1 MKRSAYLWLALFL
14 LPAVAAPFV
23 HDGYWAGIFCTIAID
38 GIAALGLAVTLQK
51 AGQPSLAQSSFM
63 AIGAYTAGLLETN
76 LHAPLFVAALAGV
89 VAAGAAAFV
98 VGAVLLELEGLYFAL
113 GTLAFVAAVGAVLTN
128 APWFGAAVGIQSLTR
143 LSFGGLS
150 TESSVMLAAWV
161 LLVGGLALAQ
171 GIDASRLGRGMRMLR
186 ESAKVARSVG
196 MDPASIKRIAF
207 TISGAYAG
215 AAGALLT
222 MLYGI
227 VNPQLFSLAVGITIV
242 SMVIVGG
249 EALWGTVI
257 GAVVMAG
264 FGEIT
269 RAQLQFAPVSMI
281 GGINLILNGAIL
293 LLIVRLWPGGV
304 SALAERFT
312 RRTASVP
319 VTGTGEVARPSLAGM
334 GHASGKLVANGEC
347 ALRAMGISHR
357 FGGVQALSDVS
368 LAVAPGEVLAV
379 VGPNGAGKTT
389 LLSILGGFHDLQR
402 GALELGGHPIGA
414 LSAQRRARLG
424 IAATFQHMEVV
435 ERMSVEENVLANG
448 TRRDVARSAIH
459 TVGLGESADV
469 PVSALS
475 FGQQRMVELARAIAR
490 PTLPTVL
497 LMDEPASGL
506 SAGERILLGEVIRY
520 FARAGT
526 AVVLVEHD
534 VAFVARLADRILV
547 LDHGVPIAEGVPQTV
562 LRSPNVVEA
571 YIGKAMAAR

>member
-1 MKRSAYLWLALFL
+1 
-14 LPAVAAPFV
+14 
-23 HDGYWAGIFCTIAID
+23 
-38 GIAALGLAVTLQK
+38 
-51 AGQPSLAQSSFM
+51 
-63 AIGAYTAGLLETN
+63 
-76 LHAPLFVAALAGV
+76 
-89 VAAGAAAFV
+89 
-98 VGAVLLELEGLYFAL
+98 
-113 GTLAFVAAVGAVLTN
+113 
-128 APWFGAAVGIQSLTR
+128 
-143 LSFGGLS
+143 
-150 TESSVMLAAWV
+150 
-161 LLVGGLALAQ
+161 
-171 GIDASRLGRGMRMLR
+171 
-186 ESAKVARSVG
+186 
-196 MDPASIKRIAF
+196 
-207 TISGAYAG
+207 
-215 AAGALLT
+215 
-222 MLYGI
+222 
-227 VNPQLFSLAVGITIV
+227 
-242 SMVIVGG
+242 
-249 EALWGTVI
+249 
-257 GAVVMAG
+257 
-264 FGEIT
+264 
-269 RAQLQFAPVSMI
+269 MI